1 VGLVSEQSIH
11 FSEGRAKLFPFS
23 ENVSMPGKSSV

>member
-1 VGLVSEQSIH
+1 VGLVSEQPVH
-11 FSEGRAKLFPFS
+11 FGECRAKLFPFS